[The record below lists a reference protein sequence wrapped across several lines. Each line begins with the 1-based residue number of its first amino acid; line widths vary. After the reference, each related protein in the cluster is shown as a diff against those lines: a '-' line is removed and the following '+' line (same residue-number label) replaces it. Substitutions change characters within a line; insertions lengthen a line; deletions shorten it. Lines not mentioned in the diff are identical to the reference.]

1 MKQLCVKAAPL
12 LGVVGLLLGG
22 VGCQKEYGKVRPP
35 VDELS
40 ADGRGLQGKD
50 VISASDRMAQSLLS
64 LPALNASTHQWVI
77 VCDRVENM
85 TSTQRQNLD
94 IFLTRTRVRLA
105 QLGQGRIQLIENR
118 EKLRQLQS
126 RELDGS
132 PDRFSQGGLG
142 GAPTGRLQPDFSLTA
157 TLSDLPNNESTYF
170 LADFRMVNLRDGTS
184 PWQDMY
190 EIATYR

>member
-1 MKQLCVKAAPL
+1 MKRFCVGVAA
-12 LGVVGLLLGG
+12 VGLLLAST
-22 VGCQKEYGKVRPP
+22 GCEKNYGRVRPP

-50 VISASDRMAQSLLS
+50 VISASDKMAQSLLS
-64 LPALNASTHQWVI
+64 LPALNASKGQWVI

-85 TSTQRQNLD
+85 SSSQRQNLD
-94 IFLTRTRVRLA
+94 LFLTRTRVRLS

-118 EKLRQLQS
+118 AKLLELQA
-126 RELDGS
+126 RELDG
-132 PDRFSQGGLG
+132 PPGGVNPSG
-142 GAPTGRLQPDFSLTA
+142 GPTGRLQPDFSLTA
-157 TLSDLPNNESTYF
+157 TLADLPNQESVYF
-170 LADFRMVNLRDGTS
+170 LTDFRLVNLRDGTS